1 VSGMPDPEAP
11 AGSGQVPVVYRFGD
25 FELDTGRYELR
36 RVGAPVKVEK
46 LPFELLRLLLE
57 RGGLLV
63 TREEIAARL
72 WDRTHGLDMEQGI
85 NTAVRKARQALE
97 PSPEL
102 LGTIVGKGYRF
113 EAEVT
118 RSVPPAASRVNV
130 VAPAVRGTPGAA
142 APAESPAEPGAPE
155 PGGITPGRPDTAP
168 GAAAVPEAW
177 SSVRRRLGRALGL
190 GALLLLAVGAVVWS
204 NARSRPGPSIA
215 VLPLEN
221 LSGRP
226 EEIYLAD
233 GLTDALITEL
243 ARFRGLRVTSRT
255 SALQYRGSK
264 KPAPEI
270 ARELG
275 VETLVE
281 GSVVR
286 QGDRVRITAQLIDA
300 RRDRHLWAESYERDV
315 RDVLR
320 LEAEVAQNIARR
332 VRVTLSPE
340 DTPQM
345 ETHGSVDPVAFDE
358 AMRGR
363 ALWGQRSEASLRG
376 AVEHYRAAV
385 GRDPGYAAA
394 WSGLA
399 DAYCALG
406 YTGNF
411 PPSDS
416 FPMAREAALRA
427 LQLDPRSAEAEAAL
441 AYTRLYFEWDWAGAE
456 SGFQRA
462 LGLDSSSATA
472 HHWYSVFLTARGRF
486 HEAAREIAEARRL
499 DPLSPAIATDVGF
512 ELYYA
517 GKYAPAIAQLTE
529 VARTTP
535 GFPLAHLWLG
545 RMYEAQRAWSAALV
559 EYAEVDRIQP
569 DWPVTLAAMGH
580 ALGASGRKDEAR
592 GILTRMERLSASR
605 YVTPYGVALVH
616 DGLGDADGAFQW
628 LSRAVDERSHW
639 LVWLSLDPRFADLR
653 GDPRFAAVLQRIGW

>member
-1 VSGMPDPEAP
+1 MSGTPEGEGVPDV
-11 AGSGQVPVVYRFGD
+11 GPVVYRFGD

-36 RVGAPVKVEK
+36 RAGIPVKTEK
-46 LPFELLRLLLE
+46 LPFELLQLLVE

-63 TREEIAARL
+63 SREEIAARL
-72 WDRTHGLDMEQGI
+72 WDRTHGLDIEQGI

-102 LGTIVGKGYRF
+102 LGTVVGKGYRF
-113 EAEVT
+113 EAEVS
-118 RSVPPAASRVNV
+118 RLPSPIHEAPGSLDPAFA
-130 VAPAVRGTPGAA
+130 
-142 APAESPAEPGAPE
+142 
-155 PGGITPGRPDTAP
+155 PGRESGTSR
-168 GAAAVPEAW
+168 
-177 SSVRRRLGRALGL
+177 SSRARGLRTVLGL
-190 GALLLLAVGAVVWS
+190 ASLVLLGGGMVLWS

-221 LSGRP
+221 LSDRA
-226 EEIYLAD
+226 EEVYLAD

-264 KPAPEI
+264 KPAPDI

-340 DTPQM
+340 DTSRL

-363 ALWGQRSEASLRG
+363 ALWGKRSEASLQG

-406 YTGNF
+406 YTSIR

-441 AYTRLYFEWDWAGAE
+441 AYTRLYFDWDWAGAE

-462 LGLDSSSATA
+462 LRLDSSFATA

-486 HEAAREIAEARRL
+486 EEAAREIAEARRL

-512 ELYYA
+512 ELFYA
-517 GKYAPAIAQLTE
+517 GKHAPAIAQLTE
-529 VARTTP
+529 VVRTTP

-545 RMYEAQRAWSAALV
+545 RTYEAQRAWSAALV
-559 EYAEVDRIQP
+559 EYAEVDRMQP

-616 DGLGDADGAFQW
+616 DGLGDADAAFRW
-628 LSRAVDERSHW
+628 LSRAVDDRSHW
-639 LVWLSLDPRFADLR
+639 LVWLSLDPRFANLR
-653 GDPRFAAVLQRIGW
+653 GDPRFAALLQSMGW

>member
-1 VSGMPDPEAP
+1 MPDPEAP

-36 RVGAPVKVEK
+36 RIGVPVKVEK
-46 LPFELLRLLLE
+46 LPFELLRLLVE

-72 WDRTHGLDMEQGI
+72 WDRTHGLDVEQGI

-118 RSVPPAASRVNV
+118 RSVPPAASRVEV
-130 VAPAVRGTPGAA
+130 VAPAGRGTPGAA
-142 APAESPAEPGAPE
+142 APAESPAEPGAP
-155 PGGITPGRPDTAP
+155 GITPGRPDTAS
-168 GAAAVPEAW
+168 GSAAVPATW
-177 SSVRRRLGRALGL
+177 SSVRRRRGRALGL

-221 LSGRP
+221 RSGKP
-226 EEIYLAD
+226 EDVYLAD

-243 ARFRGLRVTSRT
+243 ARFRGLRVTART
-255 SALQYRGSK
+255 SVFQYRGKSR
-264 KPAPEI
+264 PVPEI
-270 ARELG
+270 ASALG
-275 VETLVE
+275 VDTVVT

-286 QGDRVRITAQLIDA
+286 QGDRMRITAQLIDA
-300 RRDRHLWAESYERDV
+300 RRDRHLWAESYDRDV

-320 LEAEVAQNIARR
+320 LEAEVAGNIARR
-332 VRVTLSPE
+332 VLVTLSPE
-340 DTPQM
+340 EMAELQ
-345 ETHGSVDPVAFDE
+345 THGSVDPVAFDE

-363 ALWGQRSEASLRG
+363 ALWGKRSEAALQEALRHYQA
-376 AVEHYRAAV
+376 AVE
-385 GRDPGYAAA
+385 RDPGFAAA

-399 DAYCALG
+399 DAHCALG
-406 YTGNF
+406 YTSIR

-416 FPMAREAALRA
+416 FPLVREAALRA
-427 LQLDPRSAEAEAAL
+427 PQLDPRSAEAEAAL
-441 AYTRLYFEWDWAGAE
+441 AYTRLYFEWDWPGAE
-456 SGFQRA
+456 AAFQRA
-462 LGLDSSSATA
+462 TRLDPSSATA

-486 HEAAREIAEARRL
+486 DEAAREIAEARRL

-517 GKYAPAIAQLTE
+517 GKYAPAVAQLQE
-529 VARTTP
+529 VLRTAP
-535 GFPLAHLWLG
+535 AFPLAHLWLG
-545 RMYEAQRAWSAALV
+545 RTYQAQRAWPAALG
-559 EYAEVDRIQP
+559 EYAEVDRLQP

-580 ALGASGRKDEAR
+580 VLGVSGERDQAR
-592 GILTRMERLSASR
+592 AILGRMERLATSR

-616 DGLGDADGAFQW
+616 AGLGDADGAFQW
-628 LSRAVDERSHW
+628 LSRAVDDRSHW

-653 GDPRFAAVLQRIGW
+653 GDPRFAAVLQRMGW